1 MREDNLIG
9 AHMRALEAS
18 ERRFCALLERTMD
31 PIVVVDA
38 QRKISYISRALC
50 TLLKC
55 DEESAI
61 GQSALD
67 FVKPRSV
74 ETLLAT
80 IKASDTGG
88 SSEQGPFDLHVT
100 ARDGTDLCL
109 EGYRTNLLAD
119 PYVKGILWNM
129 RDVTDTRLAETQARL
144 SEERLTALEEGSADV
159 TFIFDDEG
167 AVKYASPACKAV
179 FGYDPDE
186 LIGLLPD
193 TMPEF
198 IHPDDIAILQEVF
211 EETRKIGRCSA
222 RYRARHADSSW
233 RWVDGRFRDL
243 TRHDAV
249 GGIVANI
256 RDVTEEHLAAE
267 ALRDSELRFRS
278 IVETAA
284 EGVWIH
290 DLEGRTEFANAKMA
304 SILGTT
310 LGDLYQS
317 SVDEFLDHN
326 AQQLHAQRI
335 IRRRLGISD
344 QYELTMRPRTGDDV
358 HAVVSASPVRD
369 PAGNIIGV
377 LKMVT
382 DITAR
387 RRAEEENERLALHD
401 SLTGLA
407 NRALVMDRLNQMLHR
422 IERSGGSCTLMFL
435 DVDGFKKI
443 NDSLGHPAGD
453 ELLLGI
459 AGRLKDSMLG
469 DHTIG
474 RVGGDEFVIVLDT
487 AHNPES
493 AIVDADRVLAALRVP
508 LTIAGTSV
516 VPSVSI
522 GIASTPVPDAV
533 TLWRNADVAMY
544 EAKRVG
550 GDRYEL
556 FDYTLHDA
564 AVARVELERDIRI
577 AITNDEFSVYFQP
590 LVSHEGG
597 IIGAEALIRW
607 FHPVRGSVSP
617 GDFIPVAEEAELI
630 RDIEALVL
638 DTSLRELASW
648 RRATGQ
654 DDLIVA
660 VNVSGKHVNDPTLSG
675 QVQSLLAKHALP
687 PSALCL
693 EITETALMA
702 DLMGATKTL
711 TELHRLGVRLALD
724 DFGTGYSSLVYLRR
738 LPVQLLKLDRVFI
751 SGVDANPQ
759 DAAII
764 QAVIALAHSLGMH
777 AVAEG
782 VETQRQADELWAMGC
797 DHAQGFLWSAA
808 VPSDQLVSMLRTNTI
823 RTEGVDPMSARGD
836 LRAHTGLVAAP
847 DTGRMLEPI
856 SRLR

>member
-1 MREDNLIG
+1 MREDNMID
-9 AHMRALEAS
+9 AHMSALEVS
-18 ERRFCALLERTMD
+18 EKRFSALLERTMD

-38 QRKISYISRALC
+38 ERKISFISRALC
-50 TLLKC
+50 TLLGC
-55 DEESAI
+55 DEEAVI
-61 GQSALD
+61 GRSALD
-67 FVKPRSV
+67 FVKPMSV
-74 ETLLAT
+74 ESLLAS
-80 IKASDTGG
+80 IKASDA
-88 SSEQGPFDLHVT
+88 SEQGPFDLHIT
-100 ARDGTDLCL
+100 ARDGSDLFF
-109 EGYRTNLLAD
+109 EGYRTNLLDD
-119 PYVKGILWNM
+119 PYVKGILWNL
-129 RDVTDTRLAETQARL
+129 RDVTETRIAETHARL

-159 TFIFDDEG
+159 TFIFDEDG
-167 AVKYASPACKAV
+167 SVKYASPACKAV
-179 FGYDPDE
+179 FGYDSDE
-186 LIGLLPD
+186 LVGLLPES
-193 TMPEF
+193 MPEF
-198 IHPDDIAILQEVF
+198 IHPDDVAILQEVF
-211 EETRKIGRCSA
+211 AETRRTGRCSA
-222 RYRARHADSSW
+222 RYRARHADASW

-249 GGIVANI
+249 AGIVANI

-317 SVDEFLDHN
+317 SVDEFLDED
-326 AQQLHAQRI
+326 ARRLHESRI

-344 QYELTMRPRTGDDV
+344 QYELTMRPRIGDDV

-369 PAGNIIGV
+369 PAGNVIGV

-387 RRAEEENERLALHD
+387 RLAEEENERLALHD
-401 SLTGLA
+401 ALTGLA

-453 ELLLGI
+453 ELLLAI
-459 AGRLKDSMLG
+459 AARLKDSIPG

-487 AHNPES
+487 MHYPE
-493 AIVDADRVLAALRVP
+493 ATAVHADRVLDALRAP
-508 LTIAGTSV
+508 LTIAGTAV

-522 GIASTPVPDAV
+522 GVASTPVPDAV

-544 EAKRVG
+544 EAKRLG

-577 AITNDEFSVYFQP
+577 AITHDEFSVYFQP
-590 LVSHEGG
+590 LVSSGGG
-597 IIGAEALIRW
+597 ILGAEALIRW

-630 RDIEALVL
+630 RDIEAYVL

-648 RRATGQ
+648 RRATGRE
-654 DDLIVA
+654 DLIVA
-660 VNVSGKHVNDPTLSG
+660 VNLSGKHVNDPTLSRR
-675 QVQSLLAKHALP
+675 VESALAKHALP

-693 EITETALMA
+693 EITETSLMA
-702 DLMGATKTL
+702 DLAGATKTL

-738 LPVQLLKLDRVFI
+738 LPVHLLKLDRVFI
-751 SGVDANPQ
+751 AGVDANPQ

-764 QAVIALAHSLGMH
+764 QAVIALAHSLGML

-797 DHAQGFLWSAA
+797 DHAQGFHWSAA
-808 VPSDQLVSMLRTNTI
+808 VPSDAIASMLRADTM
-823 RTEGVDPMSARGD
+823 RREGIDPLGD
-836 LRAHTGLVAAP
+836 RDNMRAHMGLVAAP
-847 DTGRMLEPI
+847 DTGRVLAPVLP
-856 SRLR
+856 LR